1 MISQARVT
9 FIRKVAA
16 GFYENAFGLSV
27 SMISN
32 PKYTTSRADITLLF
46 TAVNKVRCNRCPP
59 RSNLLSNFC
68 ESDFGKQGL
77 FNTTNKC
84 AHHFLVWDILRLQF
98 RDWKHIVI
106 DRSNNGQLLLFAWGE
121 NRWTHCL
128 CWKCFHLQI
137 KESQLK
143 LLLTNPPLN
152 VLYCGALLSSEL
164 ELLLRLVAIKPGF
177 LLD

>member
-1 MISQARVT
+1 MWNMISQARVT

-106 DRSNNGQLLLFAWGE
+106 DRSNNGQLLLFVTQPGAKIGE
-121 NRWTHCL
+121 HIVFVENVSIY
-128 CWKCFHLQI
+128 K
-137 KESQLK
+137 LK
-143 LLLTNPPLN
+143 SLN
-152 VLYCGALLSSEL
+152 
-164 ELLLRLVAIKPGF
+164 
-177 LLD
+177 